1 MSRNSVLRQ
10 GGMLW
15 QCKYGGLEIT
25 KYFSKE
31 VRFELGH
38 ERLPKAENGLWGWVK
53 GIPG

>member
-1 MSRNSVLRQ
+1 
-10 GGMLW
+10 MLW
-15 QCKYGGLEIT
+15 QCTCGGLEI

-38 ERLPKAENGLWGWVK
+38 ERLPKAENGLCGWVK